1 MMKDLTG
8 CYAYRRPCDP
18 DKGATSRWSRDAHV
32 DHDPCSSVV
41 VLLSNPTRTG
51 PRVSPAS
58 VTPEVFS

>member
-8 CYAYRRPCDP
+8 CFAYRRPCDP
-18 DKGATSRWSRDAHV
+18 YMGATSRWSRDAHV